1 MAVEVAQAA
10 WEQTTAAGGGAPTD
24 GQGKKGA
31 SERPKIFIG
40 EETKP
45 EVLVCEGRD
54 AAGGEGS
61 CEGVEGHVL
70 SRGGLVRQ
78 HGWM

>member
-10 WEQTTAAGGGAPTD
+10 WEQTTAAGGGTPTD
-24 GQGKKGA
+24 GQGKQGA

-45 EVLVCEGRD
+45 EVLACEGMD
-54 AAGGEGS
+54 AAGE
-61 CEGVEGHVL
+61 
-70 SRGGLVRQ
+70 
-78 HGWM
+78 